1 MAISPSYG
9 DGADKGAGRMST
21 SAAWTLEAWS
31 LHFCH
36 ENCGRGR
43 RRRTESTPDKL
54 AERNPQPSLWI
65 RGNATRRGMSIEYG
79 EERCRSAFGAAVI
92 IDLRGFW
99 CFSHR
104 VRI

>member
-1 MAISPSYG
+1 
-9 DGADKGAGRMST
+9 
-21 SAAWTLEAWS
+21 
-31 LHFCH
+31 
-36 ENCGRGR
+36 
-43 RRRTESTPDKL
+43 
-54 AERNPQPSLWI
+54 
-65 RGNATRRGMSIEYG
+65 MSIEYG